1 MADGHPH
8 RGRSAAVVALLLIGA
23 LLTPVALLA
32 HWARDTITSTDGYVA
47 AVDDLASD
55 PAVREALID
64 HLTTV
69 TLEQID
75 ADALVASALA
85 ALSSSGEGDSRLD
98 ALGVPLRFA
107 MESLVREVITR
118 IVDSDAFATVWI
130 QANRGAHATLVTLL
144 THDGGGKLSL
154 AADGQVSLN
163 LGPVVDLARTE
174 LVARGVPLA
183 GSIPQVD
190 ASLPLFSS
198 QELVKA
204 RAYYAVLDAV
214 AGWLPWVVALALL
227 AAVALARARAVVL
240 AWEAGIIVVLTAVA
254 SLAVIMVR
262 ASYIGSLSGSRLR
275 TELTVS
281 VANILGDSVLGALRV
296 GYPVAVVLAAAAVG
310 AGLWGRRR
318 AQAEKAGAGTTGAG
332 TTGAGTTGAGTTGAA
347 APGPV
352 ATGS

>member
-1 MADGHPH
+1 MADGHHH

-47 AVDDLASD
+47 AVDDLAAD
-55 PAVREALID
+55 PAVRSALVD

-75 ADALVASALA
+75 ADALVSSALA
-85 ALSSSGEGDSRLD
+85 ALGGSGDGDSRVD

-107 MESLVREVITR
+107 MESLVRDIITR
-118 IVDSDAFATVWI
+118 VVDSDAFRTVWI
-130 QANRGAHATLVTLL
+130 QANRSAHTTVVALL

-154 AADGQVSLN
+154 SADGQVTLN
-163 LGPVVDLARTE
+163 LGPVVDLARAE
-174 LVARGVPLA
+174 LVARGVTLA
-183 GSIPQVD
+183 ASIPQVD
-190 ASLPLFSS
+190 ASVPLFSS

-214 AGWLPWVVALALL
+214 AGWLPWAVALLLL
-227 AAVALARARAVVL
+227 AAVALARSRAVVL
-240 AWEAGIIVVLTAVA
+240 AWEAGIIVVLTALA
-254 SLAVIMVR
+254 SLAVVVVR
-262 ASYIGSLSGSRLR
+262 ASYIGSLTGSRLR

-296 GYPVAVVLAAAAVG
+296 GYTVGVVLVVGAVG
-310 AGLWGRRR
+310 AWLVSRRR
-318 AQAEKAGAGTTGAG
+318 KRATVTTAGPEPRPALG
-332 TTGAGTTGAGTTGAA
+332 
-347 APGPV
+347 
-352 ATGS
+352 